1 MSELETPPLVVTRY
15 TARLAAVQALYQ
27 MDLVQTGVKTVI
39 GEFAEH
45 RFGHEVDGQHYS
57 EADQAFFEDLL
68 NGVVREQVGVDETV
82 TAHLAEG
89 WKLSRLDSILRAVL
103 RAGVYELMHR
113 PDVPVKVVINE
124 YLDVANAFF
133 DGGDEPSVVNG
144 VLDKVARHAR
154 AREMGKGDGGKSA

>member
-1 MSELETPPLVVTRY
+1 MADRETPRAVTRY

-27 MDLVQTGVKTVI
+27 MDLVQTGVNRVI

-45 RFGHEVDGQHYS
+45 RFGRDVEGQHYS

-68 NGVVREQVGVDETV
+68 TGVVREQAGVDKTIA
-82 TAHLAEG
+82 AHLAEG

-103 RAGVYELMHR
+103 RAGVYELTHR

-133 DGGDEPSVVNG
+133 EGGEESGVVNG
-144 VLDKVARHAR
+144 VLDKVARQVR
-154 AREMGKGDGGKSA
+154 LPEMGGRNG